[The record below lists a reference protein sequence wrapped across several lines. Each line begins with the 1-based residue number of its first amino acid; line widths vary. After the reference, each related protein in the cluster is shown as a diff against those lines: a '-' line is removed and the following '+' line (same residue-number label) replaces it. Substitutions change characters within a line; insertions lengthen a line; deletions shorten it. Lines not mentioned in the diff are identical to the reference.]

1 MTVLKSVNIT
11 EMITRSLAS
20 SEDMLILTV
29 GILRGPPPPLK
40 KNQGQRVSLPD
51 LFLGGGKAVSVHRLT
66 QR

>member
-29 GILRGPPPPLK
+29 GILRGP
-40 KNQGQRVSLPD
+40 LP
-51 LFLGGGKAVSVHRLT
+51 
-66 QR
+66 